1 MHAYVIANDQ
11 EPIINSVDTLVIT
24 PEKSIG
30 IDEVKKIAAF
40 LSRKPLGDKNRVYLK
55 DAHLMTIPAQNAI
68 LKILEEPPGNSEI
81 YLVTNQPDQLLPTVL
96 SRVQILQTTPNTPI
110 APISPM
116 GFDLESITTREK
128 ALAFLDGVEMY
139 YHQNL
144 DSSMNYEQL
153 TLCRKYLKAN
163 CNIKL
168 CLDVFITP
176 SHIPPPNLGGG
187 NERVGV

>member
-1 MHAYVIANDQ
+1 MSNGL
-11 EPIINSVDTLVIT
+11 DTLIIT

-30 IDEVKKIAAF
+30 IDEIKSISAF

-55 DAHLMTIPAQNAI
+55 EAHLMTVTAQNAI

-81 YLVTNQPDQLLPTVL
+81 YLVTDQPDQLLPTVL

-110 APISPM
+110 TPISPI
-116 GFDLESITTREK
+116 GFDLETLTTREK

-144 DSSMNYEQL
+144 NSTFNYEQL
-153 TLCRKYLKAN
+153 TKVRKYLKAN
-163 CNIKL
+163 CNVKL
-168 CLDVFITP
+168 CLDFMV
-176 SHIPPPNLGGG
+176 L
-187 NERVGV
+187 

>member
-1 MHAYVIANDQ
+1 MHAFLIFNFQ
-11 EPIINSVDTLVIT
+11 FSIFNSVDTLVIE
-24 PEKSIG
+24 PDKPIG
-30 IDEVKKIAAF
+30 IDEVKQISSF
-40 LSRKPLGDKNRVYLK
+40 LSRKPYGDKNRVYLK

-81 YLVTNQPDQLLPTVL
+81 YLVSDQPDQLLPTIL
-96 SRVQILQTTPNTPI
+96 SRVDISQINSITPI
-110 APISPM
+110 DPINPIGYNM
-116 GFDLESITTREK
+116 ESITTRNQ
-128 ALAFLDGVEMY
+128 ALAFLDAVEMY

-144 DSSMNYEQL
+144 DQKFDYQKIVEV
-153 TLCRKYLKAN
+153 RKYFKAN

-168 CLDVFITP
+168 CLDLLTP